1 MKGGRRCSL
10 ARQIN
15 HQLTEECDL
24 PYPSSSLQL
33 CTKKWQF
40 HPLLSLATTVSA
52 KLEEGD
58 FRGAVRLACSED
70 SVTEANESTIAA
82 LRSKHPAPHPDS
94 SMPPP
99 PDSHEPEGGLV
110 VSEGAVAHAIR
121 SFPNGSAGGPDG
133 LRPQQL
139 LDLTSAS
146 AGMRRQRLLRALT
159 AFTNLLL
166 AGATPLDICPLF
178 FGASL
183 TALNKKVGGVRPIA
197 VGCTL
202 RRLVAKTA
210 STAVLNVWVHCWPPC
225 SWVTGRPGEPRQ
237 LHTLPGCT
245 LLIYLL
251 IMSSSSLTLKIHF
264 TVLGETK
271 LLRQQGSLLLK
282 SSVLYTPA
290 MPAPPPLLFA
300 VLSCIPLR
308 VSSKAT
314 LLVLYSA
321 ALSSI
326 V

>member
-1 MKGGRRCSL
+1 M
-10 ARQIN
+10 
-15 HQLTEECDL
+15 
-24 PYPSSSLQL
+24 
-33 CTKKWQF
+33 
-40 HPLLSLATTVSA
+40 ATRVSA

-70 SVTEANESTIAA
+70 SIAEANESTIAA

-99 PDSHEPEGGLV
+99 PDSHKLEGALV
-110 VSEGAVAHAIR
+110 VGEGAVAHAIR

-133 LRPQQL
+133 LRPQHL

-146 AGMRRQRLLRALT
+146 AGMGRQRLLRVLT

-166 AGATPLDICPLF
+166 AGDTPLDICPVF

-183 TALNKKVGGVRPIA
+183 TALNKKGGGVRPIA

-202 RRLVAKTA
+202 RRLVAKTV
-210 STAVLNVWVHCWPPC
+210 STAVMTRLGSLLAPLQLGYETPLGAEPAAHSARLYLADLPPDNVFLN
-225 SWVTGRPGEPRQ
+225 
-237 LHTLPGCT
+237 
-245 LLIYLL
+245 
-251 IMSSSSLTLKIHF
+251 LTLKMHL

-271 LLRQQGSLLLK
+271 LLRQRGSLLLK
-282 SSVLYTPA
+282 SSLLYTPA
-290 MPAPPPLLFA
+290 MPARPPLIFA

-314 LLVLYSA
+314 LLVLYSSA
-321 ALSSI
+321 SPSI
-326 V
+326 S